1 MIHNT
6 DRIYYFSVSE
16 PYHQC
21 QLLYSG
27 SVPVVVLT
35 ADSGE
40 RVQVPSG
47 RIRQFI
53 DSRGFYGR
61 FRLIVSAQNKIK
73 SFERIA

>member
-1 MIHNT
+1 
-6 DRIYYFSVSE
+6 
-16 PYHQC
+16 
-21 QLLYSG
+21 
-27 SVPVVVLT
+27 VVLT

-61 FRLIVSAQNKIK
+61 FRLVVSAQNKIK